1 MVSPAP
7 TPDPNPT
14 KRDHGMT
21 TSDNKADDTLYMSL
35 ALEEARTG
43 YDEGGVPVG
52 AVMVENGEV
61 IGRGHN
67 RRVQDDNPVS
77 HGETDCM
84 KNAGRRPDYSAVTMY
99 TTLSPCM
106 MCAGTIIQFGIG
118 RVVIGEDVNFA
129 GNIEFLRSRGVD
141 VTLMDD
147 PHCKDL
153 MARFINERPELWYED
168 IAETGDG
175 S

>member
-1 MVSPAP
+1 M
-7 TPDPNPT
+7 TIPD
-14 KRDHGMT
+14 HE
-21 TSDNKADDTLYMSL
+21 ADDNRFMAL

-43 YDEGGVPVG
+43 YEEGGVPVG

-67 RRVQDDNPVS
+67 RRVQDGNPVS

-84 KNAGRRPDYSAVTMY
+84 KNAGRRPGYADVTMY

-106 MCAGTIIQFGIG
+106 MCAGTIVQFGIG
-118 RVVIGEDVNFA
+118 RVVVGEDVNFP
-129 GNIEFLRSRGVD
+129 GNIDFLRSRGVD

-147 PHCKDL
+147 PDCKEL
-153 MARFINERPELWYED
+153 MARFISERPELWYED
-168 IAETGDG
+168 IAEAGDA
-175 S
+175 